1 MEEYYPAHRAVV
13 ACCGASMRSS
23 PPPQQQPERESDRE
37 KERER
42 ERLIDPHCCSVA
54 AHLNSSRSLRGHHV
68 ANNSLTGAP
77 LTVGPYISS
86 AAVRWRTLAALR

>member
-1 MEEYYPAHRAVV
+1 
-13 ACCGASMRSS
+13 MRSS
-23 PPPQQQPERESDRE
+23 PPPPQQQRERESDRE
-37 KERER
+37 KEGER